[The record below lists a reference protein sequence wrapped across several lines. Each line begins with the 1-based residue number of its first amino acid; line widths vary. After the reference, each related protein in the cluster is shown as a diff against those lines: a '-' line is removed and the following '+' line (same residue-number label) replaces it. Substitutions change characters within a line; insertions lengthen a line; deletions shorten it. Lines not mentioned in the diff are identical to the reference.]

1 MESFLPEENTEIEHT
16 NLSIYTDKPRVILM
30 GIPAYEYAYTHTEAP
45 HGHTETQADL
55 ESFLPEGLSN
65 ESSTYSF
72 VHSPF
77 IKSLACSNK
86 VMV

>member
-1 MESFLPEENTEIEHT
+1 
-16 NLSIYTDKPRVILM
+16 M
-30 GIPAYEYAYTHTEAP
+30 GIHAHEYAYTHT
-45 HGHTETQADL
+45 HTHTHTHHTDTQRQADL
-55 ESFLPEGLSN
+55 ESFLPEELSN

-77 IKSLACSNK
+77 IKSLACTNK